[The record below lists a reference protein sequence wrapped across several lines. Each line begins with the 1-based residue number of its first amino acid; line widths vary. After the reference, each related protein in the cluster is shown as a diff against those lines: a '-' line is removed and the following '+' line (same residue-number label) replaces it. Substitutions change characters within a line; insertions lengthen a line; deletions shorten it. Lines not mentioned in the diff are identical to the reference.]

1 MTLKQWN
8 HEQQWVVQRIPIKF
22 ATWTYTA
29 FL

>member
-1 MTLKQWN
+1 MKTM
-8 HEQQWVVQRIPIKF
+8 EPRTTVVVQRIPIKF

>member
-1 MTLKQWN
+1 MKPRTTV
-8 HEQQWVVQRIPIKF
+8 VVQRIPIKF